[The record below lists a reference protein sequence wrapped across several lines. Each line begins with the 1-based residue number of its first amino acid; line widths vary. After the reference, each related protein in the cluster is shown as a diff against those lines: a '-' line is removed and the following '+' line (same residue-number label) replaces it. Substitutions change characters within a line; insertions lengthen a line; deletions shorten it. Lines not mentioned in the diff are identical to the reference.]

1 MIAPAPN
8 SDNSLLVHGYL
19 DGELDPAH
27 ALEIERA
34 IAADPALAAE
44 RDSTLALSNLIR
56 DRLAGEHAPGGLQS
70 RIESTVGLRRERARP
85 TWGMLAAASVL
96 VAALASGTTWLATNW
111 LTLRPSPR
119 TDVAELIVADHLR
132 ALMAPQPTDV
142 SSTDRHTVKP
152 WFNGRVPQAP
162 KVVDLTREGFPLIGG
177 RVDVIDRMP
186 VPTLVYRHNQHLIS
200 LTAVPETSARAPTRH
215 TVAGFNVLE
224 WSDNG
229 MRYWAVSDVAAADL
243 DSFEKAFRAAEP
255 DG

>member
-1 MIAPAPN
+1 MIEPAPR

-27 ALEIERA
+27 ALELERA

-44 RDSTLALSNLIR
+44 RDSTQALSNLIR
-56 DRLAGEHAPGGLQS
+56 DRLGSERAPAGLRS
-70 RIESTVGLRRERARP
+70 RIESAVGLRRARSRP

-96 VAALASGTTWLATNW
+96 VAVMASSTTW
-111 LTLRPSPR
+111 LTLRPLQ
-119 TDVAELIVADHLR
+119 TETAEMVVADHLR

-142 SSTDRHTVKP
+142 ASTDRHTVKP

-177 RVDVIDRMP
+177 RVDVIGRVP

-200 LTAVPETSARAPTRH
+200 LTAVPTTGVKSPTRR
-215 TVAGFNVLE
+215 TIAGFNVLD
-224 WSDNG
+224 WSDNSVH
-229 MRYWAVSDVAAADL
+229 YWAVSDLGATDL
-243 DSFEKAFRAAEP
+243 DSFAKAFREADPE
-255 DG
+255 